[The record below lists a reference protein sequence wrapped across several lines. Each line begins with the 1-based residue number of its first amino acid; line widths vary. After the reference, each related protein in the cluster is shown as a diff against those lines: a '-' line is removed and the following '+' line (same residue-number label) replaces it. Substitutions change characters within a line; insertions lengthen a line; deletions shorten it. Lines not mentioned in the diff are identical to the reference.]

1 MPYYLIQVAY
11 TSKGFAALVKNPQN
25 RMDSIRP
32 VFESLGGKLHGMWF
46 AFGDYDIVIICQLPD
61 NASVAAISMAI
72 SAGDAVK
79 AVRTTTLMTME
90 EGIEAMKKATI
101 TVYQPPSN

>member
-79 AVRTTTLMTME
+79 DVRTTTLMTME

-101 TVYQPPSN
+101 TVYQPPSS

>member
-32 VFESLGGKLHGMWF
+32 VFESLGGKLQGMWF

-101 TVYQPPSN
+101 TVYQPPSS

>member
-101 TVYQPPSN
+101 TVYQPPST

>member
-101 TVYQPPSN
+101 TVYQPPSS

>member
-32 VFESLGGKLHGMWF
+32 VFESLGGKLQGMWF

-79 AVRTTTLMTME
+79 SVRTTTLMTME

-101 TVYQPPSN
+101 TVYQPPSS

>member
-32 VFESLGGKLHGMWF
+32 VFESLGGKLQGMWF

-79 AVRTTTLMTME
+79 TVRTTTLMTME

-101 TVYQPPSN
+101 TVYQPPSS